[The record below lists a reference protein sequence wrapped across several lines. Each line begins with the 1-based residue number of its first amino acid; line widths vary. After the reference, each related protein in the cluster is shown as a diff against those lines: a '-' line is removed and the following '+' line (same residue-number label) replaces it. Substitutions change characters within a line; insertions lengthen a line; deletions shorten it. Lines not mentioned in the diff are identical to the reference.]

1 MKKTELIFI
10 LSLAAA
16 TLLQAQVNEIK
27 KSLICTCDC
36 GMTVAACEGAM
47 ECTAAAKITAKVE
60 NMVAAGQT
68 NDQVLASFVSL
79 YGEKILAA
87 PSKKGFNLTAWILPF
102 ILIALTGIFLYRKLS
117 MWANSTRRLS
127 ETNNGHALKPVLQK
141 YEKMLDKELED
152 YE

>member
-10 LSLAAA
+10 LSLTAA
-16 TLLQAQVNEIK
+16 TLLQAQVSEIK

-36 GMTVAACEGAM
+36 GMTVSACEGAM
-47 ECTAAAKITAKVE
+47 ECSTAAKITAKIE
-60 NMVAAGQT
+60 NLVASGQT
-68 NDQVLASFVSL
+68 NDQVLASFVSM
-79 YGEKILAA
+79 YGEKIMAA

-117 MWANSTRRLS
+117 KWANSARQVS
-127 ETNNGHALKPVLQK
+127 ETKNDHALKPIQQK
-141 YEKMLDKELED
+141 YVKMLDKELED